1 VYLTDFLLET
11 NDVLMSNDSNSNPDE
26 QKATS
31 KKDTVLYG
39 RVTKKKFKDKVRYS
53 EKIYRHEYDYK
64 QTFKSAFD
72 FSGIGMALV
81 SPEGNILDVNNAF
94 CNFIGYTK
102 PELLEFNFLELGHP
116 DDNENDNTLLN
127 RMLTNVLNYYS
138 LEKRYIS
145 KKNTILWGMHTV
157 SKVCNDNGTLEFY
170 VLQVVDITHRKT
182 LTDELNRKNS
192 ELEAI
197 RTGLINRI
205 NQLEE
210 LNNIIAHNLRGPA
223 NNVSLL
229 IGMLKD
235 SVDEK
240 DAPGSRLEM
249 TDIVNYLEEG
259 SNSLLNSLNT
269 LMEVVQIS
277 MSKDIPFEVCDVYE
291 IVHEIL
297 DQLNSTIFE
306 TGAFVQ
312 FDMGVPKISYPKV
325 FFESIIYN
333 LLSNSLKYISPDR
346 IPDILIKT
354 YEEDGKIKISVK
366 DNGLG
371 IDLVKYGS
379 KIFKLNQVFHKHPN
393 SKGVGLYIT
402 KAQVESFGGTITVK
416 SRENEGSEFIV
427 TL

>member
-1 VYLTDFLLET
+1 
-11 NDVLMSNDSNSNPDE
+11 MSQDEQSVPDD

-39 RVTKKKFKDKVRYS
+39 RVTKKKFKEIVRYS
-53 EKIYRHEYDYK
+53 EKVYRQDYDYK
-64 QTFKSAFD
+64 RSFKSAFD
-72 FSGIGMALV
+72 FSGISMALV

-94 CNFIGYTK
+94 CNFTGYTK
-102 PELLEFNFLELGHP
+102 AELLEFNFLDLGHP
-116 DDNENDNTLLN
+116 DDNNNDYALLN

-157 SKVCNDNGTLEFY
+157 SKVCNDNGTLECY

-210 LNNIIAHNLRGPA
+210 LNNIVAHNLRGPA
-223 NNVSLL
+223 NNVVLL
-229 IGMLKD
+229 VGMLREKFE
-235 SVDEK
+235 EK
-240 DAPGSRLEM
+240 DEAGMRLEM
-249 TDIVNYLEEG
+249 PDIINYLEEG
-259 SNSLLNSLNT
+259 SNSLVNSLNT
-269 LMEVVQIS
+269 LMDVVQIS
-277 MSKDIPFEVCDVYE
+277 MTKEIPFDDCDVYA

-312 FDMGVPKISYPKV
+312 FDMGVAKVRYPKV

-333 LLSNSLKYISPDR
+333 LLSNALKYISPER

-354 YEEDGKIKISVK
+354 YEQDGRVMISVK

-379 KIFKLNQVFHKHPN
+379 KLFKLNQVFHKHPG

-402 KAQVESFGGTITVK
+402 KAQVESFGGSITVK